1 LKKIIIIDENNNHLF
16 HYTLFLKEVTLMRR
30 GISLILFTLIFSI
43 MIPFLAN
50 AQSSA
55 IDNLKKAEKSV
66 DQALQF
72 AKQGQLDKA
81 KESYQQF
88 NDTWMKI
95 ESGVKDESSD
105 AYRDIESKM
114 GEVVYAFAQ
123 SKSSEV
129 TTALEGL
136 QNVNNKFIRGEFPK
150 GEKFKQKNVS
160 LGDFILMLQQTKE
173 DAQKQD
179 QAKALASIAN
189 ARESWLSVE
198 GVVVAQS
205 AQVYSDSE
213 RDLVTINAMLST
225 NPPNYNGAIQTVD
238 SMTKY
243 LSPLASKT
251 TYTMWDAAMILVR
264 EGLEALLVIAAL
276 LAFVRKSNSNKG
288 KSWVW
293 IGVAGG
299 MAVSII
305 LAVIVKLVFSSGAFG
320 NNNSLIAG
328 WTGIFAAAM
337 LLYMSYWLHSQSSI
351 KDWQKFLRSKS
362 ETAINTGKL
371 ISIGLL
377 SFLAV
382 FREGTETVLFYIGMV
397 NQIAM
402 KDLLLGLL
410 IGLALLLVIAYLMI
424 IVGVKLPI
432 RLFFMVS
439 SAIVFYLCIKFT
451 GMGIHSL
458 QLAGTLPSNTA
469 AVIPNIDFL
478 ALYPSWEST
487 IPQIALILIA
497 LWVVVWKKVNK
508 KHPANQAT

>member
-1 LKKIIIIDENNNHLF
+1 MRIIIIY
-16 HYTLFLKEVTLMRR
+16 YTFLPKEVTQVHR
-30 GISLILFTLIFSI
+30 GIPLIILTLLFSI

-50 AQSSA
+50 AQSPA

-72 AKQGQLDKA
+72 AKQGQMDKA
-81 KESYQQF
+81 KDSYQQF
-88 NDTWMKI
+88 RDTWANI
-95 ESGVKDESSD
+95 EDGVKEESSN
-105 AYRDIESKM
+105 AYRDIESEM

-123 SKSSEV
+123 NRPADV

-136 QNVNNKFIRGEFPK
+136 QKANNKFIRGEYPK
-150 GEKFKQKNVS
+150 GEKFKPKNVS
-160 LGDFILMLQQTKE
+160 LSDFILMLQQTKE
-173 DAQKQD
+173 EAGKQD

-189 ARESWLSVE
+189 VRESWLSVE

-213 RDLVTINAMLST
+213 RDLVTINAMLSS
-225 NPPNYNGAIQTVD
+225 NPPNYSGAIQTID
-238 SMTKY
+238 SMSTY
-243 LSPLASKT
+243 LGPLASKT
-251 TYTMWDAAMILVR
+251 AYTMWDAAMILVR

-276 LAFVRKSNSNKG
+276 LAYVRKSDSNKG

-293 IGVAGG
+293 IGVTGG
-299 MAVSII
+299 MVVSII

-351 KDWQKFLRSKS
+351 KDWQKFIRTKS
-362 ETAINTGKL
+362 QTALNTGKL

-402 KDLLLGLL
+402 KDLVLGLL
-410 IGLALLLVIAYLMI
+410 IGLVLLLIIAYLMI
-424 IVGVKLPI
+424 SVGVKLPI

-458 QLAGTLPSNTA
+458 QLAGSLPSNVATA
-469 AVIPNIDFL
+469 IPNIDFL

-497 LWVVVWKKVNK
+497 LWVVIWKKLSK